1 MTAHDAP
8 DLFLSLPVS
17 HTKTPAVNLQSDY
30 ITTLHNQIRKAA
42 VDFSTFA
49 QLSVLLHILALLLLA
64 ILRLGGTPV
73 ALPLQHMADH
83 HPQQAQEE
91 EHRHQDKGDVVRLGS
106 ESTAFPGQ
114 RRLTG
119 WRSEREDRLQI
130 ILNVKLIVIAMS
142 LRTT

>member
-8 DLFLSLPVS
+8 DPFVSLPVS

-30 ITTLHNQIRKAA
+30 ITTLHNQTRKAA

-49 QLSVLLHILALLLLA
+49 QLSVLLHILALLLLT
-64 ILRLGGTPV
+64 ILRLGCAPV
-73 ALPLQHMADH
+73 ALPLQHVADH

-91 EHRHQDKGDVVRLGS
+91 EHRHQDKGDVVQLGVIR
-106 ESTAFPGQ
+106 G
-114 RRLTG
+114 RRLG

-130 ILNVKLIVIAMS
+130 ILNVKLIVIVMS
-142 LRTT
+142 LRAT